1 MTYINGMEFFFK
13 QAVIPL
19 ENPSETGL
27 RLRALGAAVYF
38 ISGLPQSDPCSAR
51 RLHRCAHETRSKD
64 PG

>member
-1 MTYINGMEFFFK
+1 MEFFWK
-13 QAVIPL
+13 HAVIPP
-19 ENPSETGL
+19 ENTSETGV
-27 RLRALGAAVYF
+27 RARALGVAVYF

>member
-1 MTYINGMEFFFK
+1 MEFFWK
-13 QAVIPL
+13 HAVIPP
-19 ENPSETGL
+19 ENASETGV
-27 RLRALGAAVYF
+27 RVRALGAAVYF